1 MPTKTTVCDDNARPT
16 LQDLTIERWP
26 IERLLPYPRNARTHS
41 PEQIAQVAA
50 SILEF
55 GWTNPILVGKDNM
68 IIAGHA
74 RLAAARRL
82 EMTEVPVIV
91 LAHLSEAQR
100 RALVLADNKLALNAG
115 WDEELLKVELAS
127 LADDEFNLEV
137 VGFTE
142 GELDELLAEAT
153 VDGEDEQEDPVPE
166 LATTA
171 VSRTGDVWLLG
182 KHRLLVGDATNR
194 ADVERLMAGDTADLV
209 FTDPPYNVDYQ
220 GYTEDEL
227 KIEGDRMTSEQFRA
241 FLTSVFTSY
250 RAIVKSTASMY
261 VCHPSSWQREFQ
273 ETIEAAGFEI
283 RCQIIWGKNTFA
295 WGFGRYKFQHE
306 PLFYCHM
313 KGESD
318 AWYGDKSQ
326 STLWQVNKPAASRL
340 HPTMKPI
347 SLIRRALQNSSRKG
361 NVVVDLF
368 GGSGSTLIACERMNR
383 AARLMEIDPRYADV
397 VIRRWQETA
406 RKNGTLQGDGRTFAE
421 VAAERA
427 GAEK

>member
-1 MPTKTTVCDDNARPT
+1 MPTKTAVSDESSGPK

-26 IERLLPYPRNARTHS
+26 IKRLLPYPRNARTHS

-55 GWTNPILVGKDNM
+55 GWTNPILVGKDGM

-82 EMTEVPVIV
+82 EMTDVPVIV

-115 WDEELLKVELAS
+115 WDEELLKVELTS
-127 LADDEFNLEV
+127 LEDDEFNLEV
-137 VGFTE
+137 VGFSE
-142 GELDELLAEAT
+142 GELDELLAEAK
-153 VDGEDEQEDPVPE
+153 VDGDEEQEDPVPE
-166 LATTA
+166 LAATA
-171 VSRTGDVWLLG
+171 VSRTGDLWLLG
-182 KHRLLVGDATNR
+182 NHRLLVGDATNR
-194 ADVERLMAGDTADLV
+194 ADVKLLMAGDTADLV

-220 GYTEDEL
+220 GYTEDQL
-227 KIEGDRMTSEQFRA
+227 KIAGDRMTSEQFRA
-241 FLTSVFTSY
+241 FLTSVFASY
-250 RAIVKSTASMY
+250 RAVVKSTTSMY

-273 ETIEAAGFEI
+273 DTIEAAGFEI

-306 PLFYCHM
+306 PIFYCHV

-318 AWYGDKSQ
+318 TWYGDKSQ
-326 STLWQVNKPAASRL
+326 STLWHVNKPSASRL

-406 RKNGTLQGDGRTFAE
+406 RKNATLQGDGRTFAE

-427 GAEK
+427 EVEK